1 MPQKVGPLIE
11 FSNQSDKPLVA
22 LVVGAGGGIGS
33 AVARGFRDNGVEV
46 AHADQEGADREERP
60 QSKETADLAWFNID
74 ACNEASVGRLVEA
87 VVERF
92 GRLDFLVNAAGITG
106 HGRLDETSL
115 GDWQRVM
122 DTNLTSCFL
131 LCRAAYP
138 HLKASRGAVA
148 LIGSSN
154 GVNGGSHL
162 SGPAYAVA
170 KAGIHNLTRYL
181 AKEWA
186 ADGIRIN
193 AVAPGPIDTPM
204 LDRLTEAQHTR
215 LREIVPLGRYGR
227 AEEVAANILFLCS
240 SGSAWQTGTIVNI
253 SGGMVL

>member
-92 GRLDFLVNAAGITG
+92 GRLDFLVNAAGIAHVAYTL
-106 HGRLDETSL
+106 R
-115 GDWQRVM
+115 GD
-122 DTNLTSCFL
+122 
-131 LCRAAYP
+131 
-138 HLKASRGAVA
+138 
-148 LIGSSN
+148 
-154 GVNGGSHL
+154 
-162 SGPAYAVA
+162 
-170 KAGIHNLTRYL
+170 
-181 AKEWA
+181 
-186 ADGIRIN
+186 
-193 AVAPGPIDTPM
+193 APMPLP
-204 LDRLTEAQHTR
+204 E
-215 LREIVPLGRYGR
+215 VPLDTVDEDV
-227 AEEVAANILFLCS
+227 AEDV
-240 SGSAWQTGTIVNI
+240 
-253 SGGMVL
+253 